1 MRKQEYSF
9 YILVVLRISEDQ
21 AIKAHLIVGFFVF
34 CGISLSP
41 IIKGIIMFNRE
52 TLKLINSAT
61 GEERELQQCNVG
73 ENSIHSKDI
82 KVPVREGDFLIRQ
95 LPSGLEEKYQV
106 LDVVAYTNLLPHYE
120 LKVKKI

>member
-1 MRKQEYSF
+1 
-9 YILVVLRISEDQ
+9 
-21 AIKAHLIVGFFVF
+21 
-34 CGISLSP
+34 
-41 IIKGIIMFNRE
+41 MFNRE

>member
-1 MRKQEYSF
+1 MLK
-9 YILVVLRISEDQ
+9 
-21 AIKAHLIVGFFVF
+21 
-34 CGISLSP
+34 
-41 IIKGIIMFNRE
+41 RE
-52 TLKLINSAT
+52 TLKLIISST
-61 GEERELQQCNVG
+61 GEEKELKQCNVG

-120 LKVKKI
+120 LKVKKV